1 MKTTE
6 SLRRP
11 SKNKILSLLVIG
23 GILATAFWGLR
34 YWQIRYSNP
43 IIGMNPTKLDRIT
56 LRNPQSD
63 LTDEM
68 DPQLWSSVID
78 YFRSS
83 TPVMKRPESES
94 LAEVMFY
101 ETGSDPIRVEV
112 LNSGR
117 EVGYFQVN
125 GVTFR
130 GGDERFFVRMMD
142 DANRRRERNLNSPP
156 QR

>member
-6 SLRRP
+6 SPRRR
-11 SKNKILSLLVIG
+11 SQNKILSLLVVT

-34 YWQIRYSNP
+34 SWQVRYHNP

-56 LRNPQSD
+56 LSNPQND
-63 LTDEM
+63 LTDEI

-83 TPVMKRPESES
+83 TAIMKRPPSES

-101 ETGSDPIRVEV
+101 ETHSDPIRVEV

-130 GGDERFFVRMMD
+130 GGDERFFIRMMD
-142 DANRRRERNLNSPP
+142 DANRRRERNLNSPS